1 MYGRVADADT
11 NESVYVFVFDS
22 FDLKTEVNID
32 CMFSINRMA
41 RNLHVFD
48 PTPARTCSVVIP
60 AWDEARK
67 PQCNLLWLL
76 SLQYKQQADYVPG
89 TVPLFAPR
97 SSAAVPAD
105 TAVCRR

>member
-60 AWDEARK
+60 ALGRGAEATM
-67 PQCNLLWLL
+67 QF
-76 SLQYKQQADYVPG
+76 
-89 TVPLFAPR
+89 TVVVV
-97 SSAAVPAD
+97 SSV
-105 TAVCRR
+105 